1 MARGQTNQ
9 DRRLNKL
16 VTGTNWPPRTEP
28 TPGKG
33 YFFFQGPTPKT
44 AVQDDLPSFFSAE
57 NFADIEIKPVQ
68 VAVTVSGFTSLLL
81 ILAGLNSAPTGLQ
94 APPPAAAVK
103 TAPAPPP
110 PAAEKEE

>member
-44 AVQDDLPSFFSAE
+44 AVQDDLPDFFSTE
-57 NFADIEIKPVQ
+57 NFADVDIKPVQ
-68 VAVTVSGFTSLLL
+68 LAVTATGFGALAL
-81 ILAGLNSAPTGLQ
+81 ILLGLNAGP
-94 APPPAAAVK
+94 VK
-103 TAPAPPP
+103 APAPTKA
-110 PAAEKEE
+110 PAPVEK